1 MTERMAS
8 FFPAEFTAIA
18 QWIICTIHI
27 LSSDRRIH
35 GWKAFVLIASALPI
49 MLVMNIAHA
58 DQPALI
64 WLIVT
69 ICCLLSM
76 LIYLRL
82 GTKEDISIVLQTWC
96 NAVMQSE
103 FAAALAYLIN
113 VYLVSRNVVSFP
125 DIRASQT
132 IMFVVYL
139 LVFVPLGIFIY
150 VNTHRKERPLKI
162 SFGEVVS
169 NFVITFGAY
178 VLSNISFLAPESIFG
193 LGMGGGVLIVRT
205 VADLSGATAL
215 IAINQFSLTLRLK
228 LNVGVLQDLV
238 DRQYEQ
244 YRQFKTNNDQM
255 QQVYHDIKHLINY
268 IRSASISQKYEK
280 ELRNMEDTVNNYEAQ
295 YDTGNSVLDVILAS
309 KKMMCISKQITMECF
324 VDAHQ
329 MDFMETAHIC
339 SIFGNALDN
348 AIEYESQIDEIEKRL
363 IKVNVFAE
371 NQLLVIHI
379 SNYCEETILKSAEDP
394 ETTKKNPE
402 MHGYG
407 IKGIRLAAEKYGGH
421 LSIRHK
427 DKWFIVSILIPIPL
441 QNDKKMA

>member
-169 NFVITFGAY
+169 NFVITIGAY

-329 MDFMETAHIC
+329 MDF
-339 SIFGNALDN
+339 
-348 AIEYESQIDEIEKRL
+348 
-363 IKVNVFAE
+363 
-371 NQLLVIHI
+371 
-379 SNYCEETILKSAEDP
+379 ILP
-394 ETTKKNPE
+394 
-402 MHGYG
+402 
-407 IKGIRLAAEKYGGH
+407 
-421 LSIRHK
+421 
-427 DKWFIVSILIPIPL
+427 
-441 QNDKKMA
+441 